1 MNAAKDLGPHALLLY
16 LYLAANKD
24 KYELALSPAAI
35 GDAIGMA
42 RSTYHDQFHKLQK
55 KGYIIPAH
63 GSTFDFYEVPQ
74 FDSRTRNNEL
84 SAGHTLDFD
93 SAPAFYIPPD
103 ELDGLGQ
110 DIEINNREMAQIGEI
125 NNGEFL
131 GNKNHPRAQKKYAE
145 GFVF

>member
-1 MNAAKDLGPHALLLY
+1 MNAAADLGPHALLLY

-24 KYELALSPAAI
+24 GYELALSPAAI
-35 GDAIGMA
+35 GNAIGMA

-55 KGYIIPAH
+55 KGYIVPVH
-63 GSTFDFYEVPQ
+63 GNTFEFYEMPQ

-84 SAGHTLDFD
+84 SAGHSFDFGSVPD
-93 SAPAFYIPPD
+93 FYIPPD

-110 DIEINNREMAQIGEI
+110 SIEINNKDIPQIGKI
-125 NNGEFL
+125 NNGEFSE
-131 GNKNHPRAQKKYAE
+131 NRKRPRAEKKYAE